1 MCGRAL
7 THADGPGESR
17 KIFTHG
23 SFQGRS
29 VDTSLCGRPPLDP
42 LYFPP
47 RPRPLLLQKQ
57 QRKFLQRLAGIRS
70 LRRDRRQAQIRG
82 KFVSTGK
89 TRRILFCLVA
99 QLETDLYVRI
109 LFVLV
114 ELSIRCVA
122 RTTVRESAEITSAKT
137 GILAVGDEIEA
148 FEEREVPIEPA
159 GTATGSAPMTT
170 VRVRCHLG
178 WVSKIGGVGSRKA
191 TQDRQLASSV
201 IRQQGTPILEEIHA
215 NPIPEEKRMDE
226 GEVDADSAMV
236 PAHAG
241 LVLGG
246 PYTTDP
252 QVVFCPAIR
261 WQQDQEGRDRRDVKV
276 RWLRRHRPEVE
287 GQASAGD
294 AGSGDWIPIAGANG
308 WSYTPCVT
316 DVDCEL
322 QAVVRSGGSSA
333 RETRVRPVSDDASL
347 DLVQNAQ
354 QVRLNRLTSGRAVQ
368 GSFECTGDGASGR
381 L

>member
-1 MCGRAL
+1 M
-7 THADGPGESR
+7 
-17 KIFTHG
+17 
-23 SFQGRS
+23 
-29 VDTSLCGRPPLDP
+29 
-42 LYFPP
+42 
-47 RPRPLLLQKQ
+47 
-57 QRKFLQRLAGIRS
+57 
-70 LRRDRRQAQIRG
+70 
-82 KFVSTGK
+82 STGK
-89 TRRILFCLVA
+89 TRTIPFCLVA

-114 ELSIRCVA
+114 KLSVRCVA
-122 RTTVRESAEITSAKT
+122 RTTVRESAEVTSAKT

-148 FEEREVPIEPA
+148 IEEREVPIEPA
-159 GTATGSAPMTT
+159 GTATGSAVMTT

-201 IRQQGTPILEEIHA
+201 VRQQGTPILEEIHGK
-215 NPIPEEKRMDE
+215 EEHMGE
-226 GEVDADSAMV
+226 GEVDADGAMV

-252 QVVFCPAIR
+252 QVVFCPALR
-261 WQQDQEGRDRRDVKV
+261 WQQHQEGQDPRDVKV
-276 RWLRRHRPEVE
+276 RWLRRHRPEME
-287 GQASAGD
+287 GQTSTDD
-294 AGSGDWIPIAGANG
+294 AGAGDWIPIAGAND
-308 WSYTPCVT
+308 WLYTPCVT

-333 RETRVRPVSDDASL
+333 RGTRVRCVSDDAGL

-354 QVRLNRLTSGRAVQ
+354 QVRLNRLASGRAGQESV
-368 GSFECTGDGASGR
+368 ERTGDGASGR
-381 L
+381 HQLCYCVFVVSISKPDFLLGLAGASASRPLCIALSPPLRLDPLIASQVEEWLGENGRCAGINIVASPESHLRYIFAVEM